1 MAQGGYV
8 HDSDHE
14 NLLNLNLD
22 GRLVLKDLVLKE
34 GDFQVY
40 HEIDRLKP
48 DEVNYLVN
56 RLDET
61 AFEEL
66 DKIEFE
72 DLGEDSDPPSRRS
85 YNSVKQG
92 GGDFWEDIETQIKDH
107 D

>member
-1 MAQGGYV
+1 
-8 HDSDHE
+8 
-14 NLLNLNLD
+14 L
-22 GRLVLKDLVLKE
+22 
-34 GDFQVY
+34 
-40 HEIDRLKP
+40 
-48 DEVNYLVN
+48 DEV
-56 RLDET
+56 

-85 YNSVKQG
+85 YNSVKAG